1 MDKKR
6 LVVFPIL
13 FGIVLALRL
22 YNSKF
27 TVDAYDP
34 FPAIGFLFTIVT
46 LAISIFYACYPIIKR
61 RKKMMI
67 MEEDTDDDSTAPKKN
82 LIENFGGIS
91 ISILLIGILFLTM
104 YWPGAKFMLYAGMFG
119 CMAIAILCATQW
131 GTNINARHH
140 LFLLIIYI
148 SFALIAS
155 LINSLAPPKINVAQN
170 IPGRWVAQNKVSYI
184 LTQDSLYQEVSNE
197 VFSCTWI
204 ISFNPDSTYSVSY
217 NDLLKY
223 EGQYEIK
230 GDSLIRMS
238 DRDSFPCRNALVT
251 FRYISHMKMET
262 HSINEDGN
270 KVKTEIYFHRI
281 H

>member
-13 FGIVLALRL
+13 FGIVLAVKLIAPHYSAL
-22 YNSKF
+22 
-27 TVDAYDP
+27 P
-34 FPAIGFLFTIVT
+34 IPGLGFLFTIVT
-46 LAISIFYACYPIIKR
+46 LAISFFYAFYPIIMR
-61 RKKMMI
+61 RKKKMI
-67 MEEDTDDDSTAPKKN
+67 MEEDTNDDSTGVKNN
-82 LIENFGGIS
+82 LIEMFGGIS
-91 ISILLIGILFLTM
+91 ISILLIGILYLTM
-104 YWPGAKFMLYAGMFG
+104 YWPGAKMMLYAGMFG

-155 LINSLAPPKINVAQN
+155 HINSLAPPKINVAQN

-184 LTQDSLYQEVSNE
+184 LTKDSLYQEVSNE
-197 VFSCTWI
+197 DFLSCPWI
-204 ISFNPDSTYSVSY
+204 ISFNPDRTYSVS
-217 NDLLKY
+217 NDRLKY

-251 FRYISHMKMET
+251 FRYITNMKMET

-270 KVKTEIYFHRI
+270 NVKTEIYFHRI

>member
-1 MDKKR
+1 MK
-6 LVVFPIL
+6 
-13 FGIVLALRL
+13 
-22 YNSKF
+22 
-27 TVDAYDP
+27 
-34 FPAIGFLFTIVT
+34 
-46 LAISIFYACYPIIKR
+46 

-67 MEEDTDDDSTAPKKN
+67 EMVDTEDDSTAPKKN
-82 LIENFGGIS
+82 LIEMFGGIS

-104 YWPGAKFMLYAGMFG
+104 HWPGAKMNLYAGMFG
-119 CMAIAILCATQW
+119 CMVIAILCAKQW

-155 LINSLAPPKINVAQN
+155 HINSIPSPKINVAQN

-197 VFSCTWI
+197 VFSCTWT

-238 DRDSFPCRNALVT
+238 DLDSFPCRNALVT
-251 FRYISHMKMET
+251 FRYITNMKMET

-270 KVKTEIYFHRI
+270 NVKTEIYFHRI
-281 H
+281 Q

>member
-13 FGIVLALRL
+13 FGIVLAVKLIAPHYSAL
-22 YNSKF
+22 
-27 TVDAYDP
+27 P
-34 FPAIGFLFTIVT
+34 IPGLGFLFTIVT
-46 LAISIFYACYPIIKR
+46 LAISFFYAYYPIIKR

-67 MEEDTDDDSTAPKKN
+67 MEEDTDDDSTGVKNN
-82 LIENFGGIS
+82 LIEMFGGIS

-104 YWPGAKFMLYAGMFG
+104 HWPGAKMNLYAGMFG
-119 CMAIAILCATQW
+119 CMVIAILCAKQW

-155 LINSLAPPKINVAQN
+155 HINSIPSPNINVAQN
-170 IPGRWVAQNKVSYI
+170 IPGRWVAENKVSYI
-184 LTQDSLYQEVSNE
+184 LTQDSLYYQEVSNE
-197 VFSCTWI
+197 DFSKWEI
-204 ISFNPDSTYSVSY
+204 LFNPDGTYSVDY
-217 NDLLKY
+217 NYRLKY

-251 FRYISHMKMET
+251 FRYITNMKMKT

-270 KVKTEIYFHRI
+270 NVKTEIYFHRI

>member
-6 LVVFPIL
+6 LVIFPIL
-13 FGIVLALRL
+13 FGIVLAVKLIAPHYSAL
-22 YNSKF
+22 
-27 TVDAYDP
+27 P
-34 FPAIGFLFTIVT
+34 IPGLGFLFTIVT
-46 LAISIFYACYPIIKR
+46 LAISFFYAYYPIIKR

-67 MEEDTDDDSTAPKKN
+67 EEEDTDDDSTGVKNN
-82 LIENFGGIS
+82 LIEMFGGIS

-104 YWPGAKFMLYAGMFG
+104 YWPGAKMMLYAGMFG

-155 LINSLAPPKINVAQN
+155 LINSIPSPNINVAQN

-184 LTQDSLYQEVSNE
+184 LTQDSLYYQEVSNE
-197 VFSCTWI
+197 DFSKWVI
-204 ISFNPDSTYSVSY
+204 LFNPDGTYSVDY
-217 NDLLKY
+217 NYRLKY

-251 FRYISHMKMET
+251 FRYITNMKMET

-270 KVKTEIYFHRI
+270 NVKTEIYFHRI

>member
-13 FGIVLALRL
+13 FGIVLAVKLFS
-22 YNSKF
+22 SKYS
-27 TVDAYDP
+27 VEYIP
-34 FPAIGFLFTIVT
+34 GIGVLFTIVT
-46 LAISIFYACYPIIKR
+46 TTLAFLYSYYPIIMK

-67 MEEDTDDDSTAPKKN
+67 EMVDTEEDSTAPKKN
-82 LIENFGGIS
+82 LLENFGGIS

-104 YWPGAKFMLYAGMFG
+104 YWPGAKMMLYAGMFG
-119 CMAIAILCATQW
+119 CMVIAILCAKQW

-155 LINSLAPPKINVAQN
+155 HINSIPSPNINVAQN

-184 LTQDSLYQEVSNE
+184 LTQDSLYYQEVSNE
-197 VFSCTWI
+197 DFSKWEI
-204 ISFNPDSTYSVSY
+204 LFNPDGTYSIDY
-217 NDLLKY
+217 NYRLKY
-223 EGQYEIK
+223 QGQYEIK

-251 FRYISHMKMET
+251 FRYITKMKMET

-270 KVKTEIYFHRI
+270 KVKTVIYFHD
-281 H
+281 

>member
-1 MDKKR
+1 MK
-6 LVVFPIL
+6 
-13 FGIVLALRL
+13 
-22 YNSKF
+22 
-27 TVDAYDP
+27 
-34 FPAIGFLFTIVT
+34 
-46 LAISIFYACYPIIKR
+46 

-67 MEEDTDDDSTAPKKN
+67 EMVDTEDDSTAPKKN
-82 LIENFGGIS
+82 LIEMFGGIS

-104 YWPGAKFMLYAGMFG
+104 HWPGAKMNLYAGMFG
-119 CMAIAILCATQW
+119 CMVIAILCAKQW

-155 LINSLAPPKINVAQN
+155 HINSLAPPKINVAQN
-170 IPGRWVAQNKVSYI
+170 IPGRWVAQKKVSYI

-197 VFSCTWI
+197 DFFSFPWI
-204 ISFNPDSTYSVSY
+204 ISFNPDRTYSVS

-270 KVKTEIYFHRI
+270 NVKTEIYFLRTVPSDED
-281 H
+281 

>member
-6 LVVFPIL
+6 LVIFPIL
-13 FGIVLALRL
+13 FGIVLAVKLIAPHYSAL
-22 YNSKF
+22 
-27 TVDAYDP
+27 P
-34 FPAIGFLFTIVT
+34 IPGLGFLFTIVT

-67 MEEDTDDDSTAPKKN
+67 EEEDTDDDSTGVKNN
-82 LIENFGGIS
+82 LIEMFGGIS
-91 ISILLIGILFLTM
+91 ISILLIGILYLTM
-104 YWPGAKFMLYAGMFG
+104 YWPGAKMMLYAGMFG

-155 LINSLAPPKINVAQN
+155 LINSIPSPINVAQN

-184 LTQDSLYQEVSNE
+184 LTQDSLYYQEVSNE
-197 VFSCTWI
+197 DFSKWVI
-204 ISFNPDSTYSVSY
+204 LFNPDGTYSVDY
-217 NDLLKY
+217 NYRLKY
-223 EGQYEIK
+223 KGQYEIK

-251 FRYISHMKMET
+251 FRYITNMKMET

-270 KVKTEIYFHRI
+270 NVKTEIYFHRI

>member
-1 MDKKR
+1 MH
-6 LVVFPIL
+6 
-13 FGIVLALRL
+13 
-22 YNSKF
+22 
-27 TVDAYDP
+27 
-34 FPAIGFLFTIVT
+34 
-46 LAISIFYACYPIIKR
+46 
-61 RKKMMI
+61 
-67 MEEDTDDDSTAPKKN
+67 
-82 LIENFGGIS
+82 
-91 ISILLIGILFLTM
+91 
-104 YWPGAKFMLYAGMFG
+104 WPGAKVNLYAGMFG
-119 CMAIAILCATQW
+119 CMVIAILCAKQW

-155 LINSLAPPKINVAQN
+155 HINSLAPPKINVAQN
-170 IPGRWVAQNKVSYI
+170 IPGRWVAQKKVSYI

-197 VFSCTWI
+197 DFFSFPWI
-204 ISFNPDSTYSVSY
+204 ISFNPDRTYSVS

-223 EGQYEIK
+223 EGQYKIK

-270 KVKTEIYFHRI
+270 NVKTEIYFLRTVPSDED
-281 H
+281 

>member
-13 FGIVLALRL
+13 FGIVLAVKLFS
-22 YNSKF
+22 SKYS
-27 TVDAYDP
+27 VEPIPGIDL
-34 FPAIGFLFTIVT
+34 LFTSVT
-46 LAISIFYACYPIIKR
+46 VTISFFYAYHLIIKR

-67 MEEDTDDDSTAPKKN
+67 MEEDTDDDSTGVKNN
-82 LIENFGGIS
+82 LIEMFGGIS

-104 YWPGAKFMLYAGMFG
+104 HWPGAKVNLYAGMFG

-155 LINSLAPPKINVAQN
+155 HINSLAPPKINVAQN
-170 IPGRWVAQNKVSYI
+170 IPGRWVAQKKVSYI

-197 VFSCTWI
+197 DFFSFPWI
-204 ISFNPDSTYSVSY
+204 ISFNPDRTYSVS

-238 DRDSFPCRNALVT
+238 DRDSFPCRNTLVT

-270 KVKTEIYFHRI
+270 NVKTEIYFHRI
-281 H
+281 Q